1 MKQNMKQT
9 RESTTAFSENGH
21 LNIMER
27 MARRS
32 AKPFNLAFGDIERK
46 LVTKEGA
53 QELSD
58 SIKEKMELFYTQDI
72 TEKAPDEAL
81 VFSTSTDLPSTGG
94 AWLVNTSGSFV
105 NLSHGAEPVN
115 VSFLHMIDGEAQC
128 ALVYYPLSDEI
139 FAIEKGKGAFSQERR
154 LRVSGKDMIEGNLI
168 SIFSPVSNTKDDT
181 AYFDLLKTA
190 RKHNC
195 HVRTSG
201 NLIHDT
207 LQHCQ
212 GKLDAII
219 SINQNPVDL
228 FFSQFIIRESGGY
241 ACELNSKAIE
251 LGSTQILAAN
261 SKLQG
266 KWLKALAQK

>member
-1 MKQNMKQT
+1 MKQNMKLT
-9 RESTTAFSENGH
+9 RESATAFSENGH

-53 QELSD
+53 KELATETISR
-58 SIKEKMELFYTQDI
+58 MERFYHQDI

-81 VFSTSTDLPSTGG
+81 VFSSDDTLPSTGS
-94 AWLVNTSGSFV
+94 AWLVNTCGSAI
-105 NLSHGAEPVN
+105 NLMHGAEPVN
-115 VSFLHMIDGEAQC
+115 LSFLHLVDGEAQC
-128 ALVYYPLSDEI
+128 ALVYYPLTDEI

-154 LRVSGKDMIEGNLI
+154 LRVSGIDTIDNGLI
-168 SIFSPVSNTKDDT
+168 SIFSPVSQTKDED
-181 AYFDLLKTA
+181 AYINLLKTA
-190 RKHNC
+190 RQKSC

-207 LQHCQ
+207 LQLCQ
-212 GKLDAII
+212 GKLDAIV

-228 FFSQFIIRESGGY
+228 FISQFIIRESGGY
-241 ACELNSKAIE
+241 VCELNSKPIE
-251 LGSTQILAAN
+251 LGSTQILGAN

-266 KWLKALAQK
+266 KWLKLLANK